1 MTMRGLKVLV
11 AVLGIAVIA
20 AFLTLVILIATRGER
35 PTAVTPVGDGLRPP
49 LHASWGQVLIDQPTG
64 TRIESIVVSG
74 ARIVVHLYTENPGRD
89 ERLLVLDSATGAIG
103 GEFRFL
109 PR

>member
-1 MTMRGLKVLV
+1 MRGLKILV

-20 AFLTLVILIATRGER
+20 AFLTLVILIATRGEK
-35 PTAVTPVGDGLRPP
+35 PAAMAPIGDGPRPP
-49 LHASWGQVLIDQPTG
+49 LHASWGQVLIDQPPG

-74 ARIVVHLYTENPGRD
+74 TRIVVHLYTETPGRD
-89 ERLLVLDSATGAIG
+89 ERLLVLDPATGAVG